1 MAWGATTLG
10 RRNRI
15 TFADSPYTA
24 VEGEIVECDTTA
36 GDILVNTPAI
46 GVGGKRFT
54 VKKVSNDTNV
64 VSIAT
69 TDQIESKITGDLI
82 GGTIVAGK
90 GECITWYADELG
102 TAWRIHANA
111 LDPDYVEAFIAT
123 PAAVGVAAPIAFTF
137 APLYPG
143 QTQVLTNY
151 AAGTFT
157 CNFDVPL
164 NLELA
169 LLWHFNLV
177 GNNEDASGR
186 SDLVF
191 SGVGLNLFLAMS
203 FPFSH
208 TRSGD
213 FYASQSGKGTIGGA
227 AADTFRFDAADDPGQ
242 VGNTLINAGI
252 LFVGTG

>member
-143 QTQVLTNY
+143 QTQV
-151 AAGTFT
+151 
-157 CNFDVPL
+157 
-164 NLELA
+164 
-169 LLWHFNLV
+169 FNLV